1 MLRTWITPKLLLAVG
16 LVVWIDSSLAEKF
29 LYRYVNEDGVTV
41 IHYSIPPE
49 YVHSGYEI
57 LNRDGSVFKVVPRSL
72 TQEELANRSGD
83 VYRERV
89 EAEEAERLRKWD
101 ESLLL
106 RYSSIE
112 DIEAARDRTLS
123 DLQIRISIL
132 RSNVRTLKQQVE
144 NNQVRAADIE
154 RAGRQVP
161 VEVVAAIDTLQSEI
175 VETERSVG
183 ERLREIGVVEQGFQ
197 RDIDRFAKLLDKVQ
211 LRKRYSQ
218 SPD

>member
-1 MLRTWITPKLLLAVG
+1 MLRTRITLKLLLAAG
-16 LVVWIDSSLAEKF
+16 LGVCSVSSLAESY

-41 IHYSIPPE
+41 LNYSIPPE
-49 YVHSGYEI
+49 YVHKGYEI
-57 LNRDGSVFKVVPRSL
+57 LNRDGSVFKRVPRSL
-72 TQEELANRSGD
+72 SQEELATRSGD

-106 RYSSIE
+106 RYSTIE

-123 DLQIRISIL
+123 ELQIRISIL

>member
-83 VYRERV
+83 V
-89 EAEEAERLRKWD
+89 
-101 ESLLL
+101 
-106 RYSSIE
+106 
-112 DIEAARDRTLS
+112 
-123 DLQIRISIL
+123 
-132 RSNVRTLKQQVE
+132 
-144 NNQVRAADIE
+144 
-154 RAGRQVP
+154 
-161 VEVVAAIDTLQSEI
+161 
-175 VETERSVG
+175 
-183 ERLREIGVVEQGFQ
+183 
-197 RDIDRFAKLLDKVQ
+197 
-211 LRKRYSQ
+211 
-218 SPD
+218 